1 MVARKTILTSEGD
14 PPRPDPIA
22 PWRAIAG
29 PTTLKH
35 IALMEKLWAHY
46 VVSERDEQLAAEIQR
61 MIESAML
68 RRDPSRPHGADNRR
82 EGSALVIVGASGSGK
97 TKAME
102 HYLKDN
108 PYFPNHG
115 DPDGGCPLITV
126 QVKAPTTLRQ
136 LSMSTLYAAGY
147 LGKPLKQES
156 EAWAQVRWQIEFQSI
171 VFGHYE
177 EAQRIIKQ
185 KNRIERGKIV
195 ETLAGLLTDTGWPIS
210 LILSGLAQI
219 KKLFQDDFLDH
230 PDPDER
236 EAHITLKR
244 RTRFVVFPPI
254 HPKHDRKDLDKGVDD
269 YRKLAGVSLDI
280 AKEPEMRER
289 ICHAAAR
296 QLGLYFELTVLAID
310 ACVRSGRKVVTL
322 EDYADA
328 YASMTTQP
336 VELNVFEN
344 DHWRDI
350 DTRIIQH
357 RPDSDDEDD
366 DKPKKT
372 KPKKTE
378 PRRSET

>member
-1 MVARKTILTSEGD
+1 MVPRKTIPTSEGD

-61 MIESAML
+61 MIENAML

-82 EGSALVIVGASGSGK
+82 EGSALVIIGASGSGK

-102 HYLKDN
+102 YYLNNN
-108 PYFPNHG
+108 PHFPNHG
-115 DPDGGCPLITV
+115 DPDGGCPLNTV
-126 QVKAPTTLRQ
+126 QVKAPCTLRQ
-136 LSMSTLYAAGY
+136 LSMLTLYAAGY
-147 LGKPLKQES
+147 FGKPLKEN
-156 EAWAQVRWQIEFQSI
+156 EAWAQVRWQIEQQNI

-195 ETLAGLLTDTGWPIS
+195 ETLAGLLTDAGWPVS

-219 KKLFQDDFLDH
+219 KKLFQDDFLDD

-236 EAHITLKR
+236 EAHVTLKR

-254 HPKHDRKDLDKGVDD
+254 HPKHDRKGLDKGIDD

-280 AKEPEMRER
+280 TKQPEIRER

-296 QLGLYFELTVLAID
+296 QLGLYFELTVQAID
-310 ACVRSGRKVVTL
+310 VCVRSGRKAVTL
-322 EDYADA
+322 DDYADA
-328 YASMTTQP
+328 YASTTMQP
-336 VELNVFEN
+336 VELNVFLN
-344 DHWRDI
+344 DYWRDI
-350 DTRIIQH
+350 DTRIIQ
-357 RPDSDDEDD
+357 RRSDSDNHED
-366 DKPKKT
+366 DKPEKT
-372 KPKKTE
+372 KT
-378 PRRSET
+378 RRSDS